1 MGDTMKRFVILLS
14 AVVLFSTAAKAD
26 WTPGT
31 LMLGQFQQELYS
43 AHDAKN
49 PTTAGIGA
57 RLKNQLIALIGWSNQ
72 TEPKVRP

>member
-1 MGDTMKRFVILLS
+1 MKRFVILLS

-43 AHDAKN
+43 AHDARHA
-49 PTTAGIGA
+49 TTAGIGA
-57 RLKNQLIALIGWSNQ
+57 QLKSQLSALIGWTKQSDS
-72 TEPKVRP
+72 KVRP

>member
-1 MGDTMKRFVILLS
+1 MKRLVILLS

-43 AHDAKN
+43 AHDAAN
-49 PTTAGIGA
+49 ATTGGIGA
-57 RLKNQLIALIGWSNQ
+57 RLKNHLSALIGWAKQ
-72 TEPKVRP
+72 PEPKMRP

>member
-1 MGDTMKRFVILLS
+1 MKRFVILLS
-14 AVVLFSTAAKAD
+14 AIVLFSTAAKAD

-49 PTTAGIGA
+49 ATTAGIGTQ
-57 RLKNQLIALIGWSNQ
+57 LKNQLSALIGWSNR

>member
-1 MGDTMKRFVILLS
+1 MKRFAILLS
-14 AVVLFSTAAKAD
+14 AVVLFSTAARAD

-49 PTTAGIGA
+49 ATTAGMGA
-57 RLKNQLIALIGWSNQ
+57 RLKSQLIALIDWSNQ
-72 TEPKVRP
+72 TEAKVRP

>member
-1 MGDTMKRFVILLS
+1 MKRLVMLLS
-14 AVVLFSTAAKAD
+14 AVVLFSTAANAD

-57 RLKNQLIALIGWSNQ
+57 RLKSQLSALIGWSKQ
-72 TEPKVRP
+72 AEIKVRP